1 MNLNESQVEEETD
14 AARKEK
20 ERKETR
26 QIQVSNSRK
35 RYAELLGSTSDFIVA
50 H

>member
-14 AARKEK
+14 AARKEEK
-20 ERKETR
+20 REETR
-26 QIQVSNSRK
+26 QIQVSSPRK